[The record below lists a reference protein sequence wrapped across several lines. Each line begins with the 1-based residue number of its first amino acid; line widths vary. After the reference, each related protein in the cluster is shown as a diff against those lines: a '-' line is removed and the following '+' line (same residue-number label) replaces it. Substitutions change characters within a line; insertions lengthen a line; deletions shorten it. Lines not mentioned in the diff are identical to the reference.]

1 MRVASNSGPLI
12 HLAQI
17 RELSLLKELFGEVL
31 ITDAVKGEVVKE
43 KEHPDVVL
51 IENAIQEGWIR
62 VVKSSGGRRF
72 SRFGIHD
79 AEASLISYAIKENIG
94 VILLDDDAARELA
107 RTLDLKVR
115 GSIGVVIESLKKGK
129 ISKVRALKI
138 LDELNRIMYLSS
150 EVYKIARDTIEGEG
164 QVE

>member
-1 MRVASNSGPLI
+1 M
-12 HLAQI
+12 
-17 RELSLLKELFGEVL
+17 

-43 KEHPDVVL
+43 KEHSDVVL

>member
-1 MRVASNSGPLI
+1 LRVASNSGPLI

-43 KEHPDVVL
+43 KEHSDVVL

>member
-43 KEHPDVVL
+43 KEHSDVVL